1 MTLNS
6 VETIKVPASFLV
18 SGVNELTDDIKKR
31 LLSLTQITDTDENT
45 KYLER
50 GFIAMELP
58 PEMQKALTFIG
69 AQLPT
74 DVIELNM
81 RLGDMI
87 FHIWSFYAKPAQA
100 PLAIKRHEKRAM
112 ELAEIFDKESFGDL
126 PDDVKTVLVKVME
139 SQDLWEK
146 TQFGAYVIVNGET
159 RYLGLTAM
167 GASCFQKTV
176 SAAAELVV

>member
-1 MTLNS
+1 MTLNT

-18 SGVNELTDDIKKR
+18 SGVNELTDDIKQR
-31 LLSLTQITDTDENT
+31 LLSLTQLTDESARA
-45 KYLER
+45 LEKE
-50 GFIAMELP
+50 GIAMALP
-58 PEMQKALTFIG
+58 PEMQKALAFIG
-69 AQLPT
+69 AQLPV
-74 DVIELNM
+74 DIIELNM

-87 FHIWSFYAKPAQA
+87 FHVWSFYAKPAQA

-126 PDDVKTVLVKVME
+126 PEDVKTVLVKVME

-167 GASCFQKTV
+167 GASCFTKTV